1 MMPVYTLYY
10 KVMAAKTKVWV
21 HTAILQRKIGFFTNF
36 LNSMRNCNS
45 SPNQPSSSLS
55 FEPVLDV
62 DKLNEIK
69 LLACFL
75 NITKFDWLN
84 LNTGYI
90 LSLWSHACT
99 FRLMSSLPQ
108 RFVLRSNISCLTDKT
123 EERRKFR
130 IVQAVLL
137 KQQTIPK
144 FNLNS
149 DANQH
154 CGLLEMLNCNRRFLV
169 IDLTRWKKYLR

>member
-21 HTAILQRKIGFFTNF
+21 HTAILQRKIRVFTNF

-75 NITKFDWLN
+75 NITKFD
-84 LNTGYI
+84 
-90 LSLWSHACT
+90 
-99 FRLMSSLPQ
+99 
-108 RFVLRSNISCLTDKT
+108 
-123 EERRKFR
+123 
-130 IVQAVLL
+130 
-137 KQQTIPK
+137 
-144 FNLNS
+144 
-149 DANQH
+149 
-154 CGLLEMLNCNRRFLV
+154 
-169 IDLTRWKKYLR
+169 